1 MATATAFAIIMTV
14 ATAVA
19 MTATFAVAVTTAIAV
34 TATIAVAAAI
44 SVTAAMATATT
55 AVVLVEKLLDRC
67 LADLLNLPSEEKR
80 LAGEGRIEI
89 ERHGIVVDAEH
100 HADDVLTVIVEH
112 WDTRADV
119 EELLTETAVGRDENI
134 LRDIDHG
141 LIGPLAIRLI
151 GSEGER
157 ERVALG
163 AIL

>member
-1 MATATAFAIIMTV
+1 MTV

-19 MTATFAVAVTTAIAV
+19 MTATFAVTVTTAIAV
-34 TATIAVAAAI
+34 TAAIAVA
-44 SVTAAMATATT
+44 TAVATATT

-112 WDTRADV
+112 WDTRADM

>member
-19 MTATFAVAVTTAIAV
+19 MTATFAFAVATTIAVTVTTAV
-34 TATIAVAAAI
+34 T
-44 SVTAAMATATT
+44 VTAAVATATT
-55 AVVLVEKLLDRC
+55 TVVLVEKLLDRC

-100 HADDVLTVIVEH
+100 HADDVLPVIVEH
-112 WDTRADV
+112 WDTRADM

-134 LRDIDHG
+134 LRNIDHG

>member
-1 MATATAFAIIMTV
+1 MTV

-19 MTATFAVAVTTAIAV
+19 MTATFAVTVTTAVTVAAAFAV
-34 TATIAVAAAI
+34 TAAV
-44 SVTAAMATATT
+44 ATATT

-112 WDTRADV
+112 WDTRADM

-163 AIL
+163 TIL

>member
-19 MTATFAVAVTTAIAV
+19 MTATFAVTVTTAV
-34 TATIAVAAAI
+34 TVAAAI

>member
-19 MTATFAVAVTTAIAV
+19 MTATFAVTVTTTV
-34 TATIAVAAAI
+34 TVAAAI

>member
-34 TATIAVAAAI
+34 TATIAVA
-44 SVTAAMATATT
+44 AAMATATT

-112 WDTRADV
+112 WDTRADM

-134 LRDIDHG
+134 LRNIDHG

>member
-19 MTATFAVAVTTAIAV
+19 MTATFAVTVTTAIAV
-34 TATIAVAAAI
+34 TAAVT
-44 SVTAAMATATT
+44 VTAAVATATT
-55 AVVLVEKLLDRC
+55 TVVLVEKLLDRC

-100 HADDVLTVIVEH
+100 HADDVLPVIVEH
-112 WDTRADV
+112 WDTRADM

-134 LRDIDHG
+134 LRNIDHG

>member
-1 MATATAFAIIMTV
+1 MASATAFAIIMTV
-14 ATAVA
+14 ATADA

-34 TATIAVAAAI
+34 TAAIAVA
-44 SVTAAMATATT
+44 TAVATATT

-112 WDTRADV
+112 WDTRADM

-134 LRDIDHG
+134 LRNIDHG

-163 AIL
+163 TIL